1 MSGSKLKSDQKQP
14 YQKKMNPFWR
24 HSNLPPT
31 MGYSKETVE
40 MFERK
45 SGKIVLCQEL
55 VSKLKLANG
64 LRVNFIQDEDRPA
77 DWYIESTNNKDGI
90 LFKVDLAN
98 RKRNLYCAQKKAL
111 VLTILESLS
120 LEQQSYRIRVSREE
134 EEGLLPII
142 TKSAK
147 ALNL

>member
-1 MSGSKLKSDQKQP
+1 MSIKRKVWNTSTIPSSRETG
-14 YQKKMNPFWR
+14 FWI
-24 HSNLPPT
+24 SLLP
-31 MGYSKETVE
+31 
-40 MFERK
+40 K

-55 VSKLKLANG
+55 VSKLKLSHG

-77 DWYIESTNNKDGI
+77 DWYIEPTKNKEGI

-98 RKRNLYCAQKKAL
+98 KKRNLYCAQKKAL

-120 LEQQSYRIRVSREE
+120 LDQQSYRIRVSREE

-147 ALNL
+147 SLNR